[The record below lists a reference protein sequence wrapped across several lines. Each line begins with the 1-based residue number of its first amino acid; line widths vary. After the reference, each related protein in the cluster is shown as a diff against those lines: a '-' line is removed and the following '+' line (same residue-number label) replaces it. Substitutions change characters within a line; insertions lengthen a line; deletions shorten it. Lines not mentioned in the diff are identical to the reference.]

1 MNRNLRRILVAVCM
15 VCGLFMTAYLARAAA
30 TRPVPSPTSPPI
42 SLEQFQALGTPQ
54 PLQAT
59 RPDGPSPRL
68 TVAEKDHD
76 FGVVLQGEKVRH
88 VFVIKNEGTETAHIA
103 NVRSSCGCTA
113 TVLSDKV
120 VPPGGTTEVAAE
132 FSAGAARG
140 SFHKSVRVLSDDPSS
155 PLVLGVGGKVV
166 PLFRVEPEITL
177 FGRLEPGGTAKRQIR
192 IVGATPEAR
201 FAGGP
206 PRATNLDIE
215 VGEARPVPGEPST
228 WVVELTARP
237 KDARSNLTGLLLL
250 PTGDN
255 AAPYVNV
262 RVAGDVEGAP

>member
-1 MNRNLRRILVAVCM
+1 MNRNLRRVLVAVCM

-30 TRPVPSPTSPPI
+30 TRSAPSPTAPPL
-42 SLEQFQALGTPQ
+42 SLEQFQMLGTPQ
-54 PLQAT
+54 APAP
-59 RPDGPSPRL
+59 RPDGSGPRL
-68 TVAEKDHD
+68 TVQEKDHD

-88 VFVIKNEGTETAHIA
+88 VFVIRNEGTETAHIQ

-113 TVLSDKV
+113 TVLSSKE

-140 SFHKSVRVLSDDPSS
+140 SFHKKVRVLSDDPSS
-155 PLVLGVGGKVV
+155 PLVLGVAGKVV

-177 FGRLEPGGTAKRQIR
+177 FGRLEPGQTAKRQIR
-192 IVGATPEAR
+192 IVGAKPEVR

-215 VGEARPVPGEPST
+215 VGEAKPVAGEPST
-228 WVVELTARP
+228 WTLDLTAQP

-255 AAPYVNV
+255 SAPYVNV
-262 RVAGDVEGAP
+262 RVAGEVEGAP